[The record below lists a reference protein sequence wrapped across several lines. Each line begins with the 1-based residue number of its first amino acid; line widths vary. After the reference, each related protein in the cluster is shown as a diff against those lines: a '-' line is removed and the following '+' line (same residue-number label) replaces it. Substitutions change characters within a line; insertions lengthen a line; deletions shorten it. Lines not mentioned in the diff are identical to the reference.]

1 MLYDATMALK
11 RHFDDIATPHPIPR
25 GLSSQLH
32 KRALQCAVGQG
43 VLAIQ
48 PSADAPMPPTFFLV
62 LLVQFI
68 STLAD
73 NALLIVA
80 IARVMELQGAA
91 WTIPVIKISFT
102 VFYVALAPLAGPL
115 ADAFRKGRVMLLANL
130 LKTCAVIWL
139 LLGADPALAIA
150 LAGLGAA
157 VYAPAKY
164 GLITELLPPR
174 DLVRAN
180 GFFESVT
187 VSAVILGTA
196 LGGLLISPWIND
208 CCSPTWLI
216 NEEAPSRLLAGVICL
231 VVMNA
236 LAALLSLGVADSGA
250 RYARQ
255 SIHPMALMA
264 HFWRENRLLW
274 RDRIGGLSM
283 SVTTLLWGVGA
294 TLQLIVLRWA
304 NEALG
309 LSLAHAAY
317 LQGVTALGVIVG
329 AVLASRYVRLEQ
341 ATGLLPIGM
350 LIGLLVPLMLSVQSV
365 LLAVTLLT
373 LVGALAGFFV
383 VPMNAMLQHR
393 GCTLLTAGR
402 SIAVQGFNE
411 NAGMLLMLAAYALG
425 TAWQMPLAWLIWAL
439 GGLITL
445 GMAWLLY
452 AYRIIAT
459 PTTATPPDVNA
470 APQMS
475 SKFQKSITK
484 LLSTQP
490 KLPP

>member
-1 MLYDATMALK
+1 M
-11 RHFDDIATPHPIPR
+11 PR
-25 GLSSQLH
+25 
-32 KRALQCAVGQG
+32 
-43 VLAIQ
+43 
-48 PSADAPMPPTFFLV
+48 TFFLV
-62 LLVQFI
+62 LLVQFV

-80 IARVMELQGAA
+80 IARVMELQGPA
-91 WTIPVIKISFT
+91 WLIPFIKISST
-102 VFYVALAPLAGPL
+102 VFYVVLAPLAGPL

-130 LKTCAVIWL
+130 LKTGAVLWL
-139 LLGADPALAIA
+139 LLGAHPMLAIA

-164 GLITELLPPR
+164 GLVTELLPPR

-196 LGGLLISPWIND
+196 LGGLLVSPWFND
-208 CCSPTWLI
+208 CCSPNWLFTGQP
-216 NEEAPSRLLAGVICL
+216 PSRLIAGVVCL
-231 VVMNA
+231 VLMNTLATA
-236 LAALLSLGVADSGA
+236 LSFGVADSGA
-250 RYARQ
+250 RYPRR
-255 SIHPMALMA
+255 SIHPLTLVV

-309 LSLAHAAY
+309 LSLTQAAY
-317 LQGVTALGVIVG
+317 LQGVTAIGVMVG
-329 AVLASRYVRLEQ
+329 AALASRFVRLEQ
-341 ATGLLPIGM
+341 ATGLLPISI
-350 LIGLLVPLMLSVQSV
+350 LIGLLVPVMLGVQSV
-365 LLAVTLLT
+365 LLAVILLM
-373 LVGALAGFFV
+373 LIGALAGYFV

-393 GCTLLTAGR
+393 GYTLLTAGR

-411 NAGMLLMLAAYALG
+411 NAGMLLMLALYAVG
-425 TAWQMPLAWLIWAL
+425 TAWQVPLHWLIWGL

-445 GMAWLLY
+445 GMAWLMVV
-452 AYRIIAT
+452 YRNGARPSQLPVPT
-459 PTTATPPDVNA
+459 PR
-470 APQMS
+470 
-475 SKFQKSITK
+475 
-484 LLSTQP
+484 
-490 KLPP
+490 